1 MLQKN
6 SSDLPSGRA
15 LEMCLDPNNPWT
27 YGGVEKTAGSQIQKV
42 RLALKKDADSKHT
55 KCHPLQLFNA

>member
-1 MLQKN
+1 
-6 SSDLPSGRA
+6 
-15 LEMCLDPNNPWT
+15 MCLDPNNPWT